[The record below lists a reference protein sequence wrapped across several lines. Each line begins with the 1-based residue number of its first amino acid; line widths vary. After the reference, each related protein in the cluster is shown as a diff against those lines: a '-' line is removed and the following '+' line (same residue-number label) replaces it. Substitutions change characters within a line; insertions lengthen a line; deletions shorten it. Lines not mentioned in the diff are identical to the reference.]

1 MTNPAATGLS
11 SGMPVVSRFLGIVIA
26 LQYRDHEPP
35 HFHARYG
42 EHEVLVEIG
51 SGQVIG
57 SFPARALKL
66 VQEWRKLRRDAL
78 MEDWRLARERLPLKP
93 IAPLE

>member
-1 MTNPAATGLS
+1 MTRSAA
-11 SGMPVVSRFLGIVIA
+11 SRPNVWDAGSKPIPGHVIA

-42 EHEVLVEIG
+42 EHEVLVQIETG
-51 SGQVIG
+51 RVMG
-57 SFPARALKL
+57 SFPPRALKL
-66 VQEWRKLRRDAL
+66 VEEWRKLRRDAL